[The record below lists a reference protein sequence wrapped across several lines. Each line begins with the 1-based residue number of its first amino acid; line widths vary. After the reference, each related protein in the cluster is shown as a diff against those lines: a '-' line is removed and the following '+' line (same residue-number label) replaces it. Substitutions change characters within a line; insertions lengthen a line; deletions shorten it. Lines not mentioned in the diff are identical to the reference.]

1 MYERC
6 YTINF
11 ENKVLTV
18 MVQKFQNNG
27 NEKSPIDLIP
37 MRAA

>member
-11 ENKVLTV
+11 ENKILTV
-18 MVQKFQNNG
+18 MVQKFQNNC
-27 NEKSPIDLIP
+27 NEKSPIDFIP